1 VALIKLLKEL
11 QMFKSEIIFN
21 DRKSVQTSGFSI
33 KDLVKPPI
41 GIVNRWIE
49 EDGKIIQH
57 CQEHNTIVNLARG
70 SMAAAIS
77 DTGATGV
84 VSHFKLG
91 SGGHQLVPSED
102 ILTPIPPDPTDIDL
116 AVSEYSQAVTVYV
129 YSEAGDTTVTFQITI
144 EKVDA
149 NDGAAFAYTEAGL
162 FTSAGTVLFSRDT
175 FPAMIKTPAR
185 KFYFEW
191 SIVF

>member
-1 VALIKLLKEL
+1 
-11 QMFKSEIIFN
+11 MFKSEIIFK
-21 DRKSVQTSGFSI
+21 DQSSIQTSGFSI

-49 EDGKIIQH
+49 EDGKIIH
-57 CQEHNTIVNLARG
+57 HYKECNTIVNLARG

-91 SGGHQLVPSED
+91 SGGHQMLPSEN
-102 ILTPIPPDPTDIDL
+102 ILIPVPPEATDEDL
-116 AVSEYSQAVTVYV
+116 EVSEYSQAVVAYA